1 MTDYSDQDWVE
12 IQHLAVSEERA
23 KAATNA
29 GEVDPAEVVA
39 NATVPQPEPTR
50 VTYQA
55 FKEVWEGKG
64 WTIVEAQE
72 APEDLHS
79 AMQELGEQQGVLPMD
94 PQTETVTDN
103 APAEEPKGR
112 GGRTRKDDA

>member
-23 KAATNA
+23 KAATTA

-94 PQTETVTDN
+94 PQTETTTDN
-103 APAEEPKGR
+103 TPAQEPKGR